1 MKSFFKDLAQAT
13 VMAFLIGGPMFY
25 YFLFVMKP

>member
-13 VMAFLIGGPMFY
+13 VFAVLIGFPFIIYFY
-25 YFLFVMKP
+25 QMKP